1 MNERP
6 LRVPENLACRIPAF
20 VRSSCAAVLLA
31 LLPSA
36 AAQAQAG
43 NNSIEQF
50 YKGRAVTLLVATS
63 PGGRYDVNA
72 RLIARHIGPFI
83 PGHPTV
89 VVQNLPGGGGLV
101 LGNRLF
107 NATQRDGSIIAVMQ
121 PGTPQVAIQGDPHAK
136 FDPLAF
142 TWLGSLSSFADDAD
156 LLILAPRHRA
166 KTAADLKNPDMR
178 ATLGS
183 GTPGSTNLTF
193 ALLARDVLGFNLNI
207 VRGYPGAPALS
218 LGMQRGEVDGQV
230 VLMSSLKATQRHLW
244 DSKAFVPIVAFG
256 RLKRS
261 ADLPDVPS
269 ARELVSDAES
279 MAIIDFAELSFFMS
293 LPLLA
298 PPEIPP
304 ERAAALR
311 GAFMAMTQDQAF
323 RDEAI
328 KAQIDL
334 SPIDGNAVMTLLRKA
349 VATPKNVITRYNEIV
364 PLGN

>member
-1 MNERP
+1 MQTPEM
-6 LRVPENLACRIPAF
+6 PENR
-20 VRSSCAAVLLA
+20 VRATYILGICVGALLA
-31 LLPSA
+31 PLSPVASSA
-36 AAQAQAG
+36 QP
-43 NNSIEQF
+43 NSVSAEQF
-50 YKGRAVTLLVATS
+50 YKGRTVSLLVATS

-83 PGHPTV
+83 PGHPAV

-101 LGNRLF
+101 LANRLF
-107 NATQRDGSIIAVMQ
+107 NRAERDGSIIAVVQ
-121 PGTPQVAIQGDPHAK
+121 PGTPQVAIQGDPNAR

-156 LLILAPRHRA
+156 LMILSPRHPA
-166 KTAADLKNPDMR
+166 KTAADLKQPDVR

-193 ALLARDVLGFNLNI
+193 ALIGRDVLGLNLNI

-218 LGMQRGEVDGQV
+218 LGMSRGEVDGQV
-230 VLMSSLKATQRHLW
+230 VLMSSMKATQRHLW
-244 DSKAFVPIVAFG
+244 DSKEFVPIVAFG
-256 RLKRS
+256 RLTRS
-261 ADLPDVPS
+261 PELPDVPT
-269 ARELVSDAES
+269 ARELASDADS
-279 MAIIDFAELSFFMS
+279 LATLDFAELSFFMS

-298 PPEIPP
+298 PPNIPP

-311 GAFMAMTQDQAF
+311 TAFMAMTQDQAF

-334 SPIDGNAVMTLLRKA
+334 SPIDGEAVMTLLRKA
-349 VATPKNVITRYNEIV
+349 VATPKSVIARYNEIV
-364 PLGN
+364 PLGK

>member
-1 MNERP
+1 VRTP
-6 LRVPENLACRIPAF
+6 TTPASRIRTMRIHNGF
-20 VRSSCAAVLLA
+20 AAALLA
-31 LLPSA
+31 LVFPSVPH
-36 AAQAQAG
+36 AQPI
-43 NNSIEQF
+43 NTPVEQF
-50 YKGRAVTLLVATS
+50 YKGRTVTLLVATS

-107 NATQRDGSIIAVMQ
+107 NTTQRDGSFIAVMQ

-156 LLILAPRHRA
+156 LLILAPRHPA
-166 KTAADLKNPDMR
+166 KTAADLKKPDMH

-207 VRGYPGAPALS
+207 VRGYPGAPSLS

-256 RLKRS
+256 RLRRS
-261 ADLPDVPS
+261 ADLPDVPT
-269 ARELVSDAES
+269 ARELVSDADAL
-279 MAIIDFAELSFFMS
+279 AIIDFAELSFFMS

-311 GAFMAMTQDQAF
+311 AAFMAMTQDLAF
-323 RDEAI
+323 RDEAT

-334 SPIDGNAVMTLLRKA
+334 SPIDGDAVMTLLRKA
-349 VATPKNVITRYNEIV
+349 VATPKNVIARYNEIV

>member
-1 MNERP
+1 VRAIC
-6 LRVPENLACRIPAF
+6 LRGIQTGTILAF
-20 VRSSCAAVLLA
+20 LSSLA
-31 LLPSA
+31 S
-36 AAQAQAG
+36 QAEPV
-43 NNSIEQF
+43 SPPVEQF
-50 YKGRAVTLLVATS
+50 YKGRTVNLLVATS

-101 LGNRLF
+101 LANRLF
-107 NATQRDGSIIAVMQ
+107 NRVEHDGLTIAVMQ
-121 PGTPQVAIQGDPHAK
+121 PGTPQVAIQGDPNAR

-156 LLILAPRHRA
+156 LLLLAPRHQA
-166 KTAADLKNPDMR
+166 KTAADLKKPDLR

-193 ALLARDVLGFNLNI
+193 ALIARDVLGFNLKI

-218 LGMQRGEVDGQV
+218 LGMQSGEVDGQV
-230 VLMSSLKATQRHLW
+230 VLMSSMKATQRHLW
-244 DSKAFVPIVAFG
+244 DSKEFVPIVAFG

-261 ADLPDVPS
+261 PELPDVPT
-269 ARELVSDAES
+269 ARELVSDADS
-279 MAIIDFAELSFFMS
+279 MAILDFAELAFFMS

-298 PPEIPP
+298 PPDIPP
-304 ERAAALR
+304 QRAAALR
-311 GAFMAMTQDQAF
+311 AAFMAMTQDKAF

-334 SPIDGNAVMTLLRKA
+334 SPIDGDAVMTLLRKA
-349 VATPKNVITRYNEIV
+349 AATPKNVVARYNEIV
-364 PLGN
+364 PLGK